1 MRKISKNSKKGFT
14 LLEMVVVIAIIVIL
28 ATVLAIA
35 AGTYLS
41 NSKKASSKAKGEVDS
56 MKNSN
61 SAMNDK
67 IVSYGF

>member
-1 MRKISKNSKKGFT
+1 
-14 LLEMVVVIAIIVIL
+14 MVIVIAIIVIL
-28 ATVLAIA
+28 DTVLAIA

-41 NSKKASSKAKGEVDS
+41 NSKKPSSKAKGEVDN